1 MWIHVAKRF
10 MRLIC
15 LCADN
20 GAFLIIVFFFSR
32 RSRVCSEDNL
42 LTCHVC
48 RVLMQAYTLLMHLS
62 SKWISR
68 GPPAGSELPA
78 FVNLKCLFACT
89 LLGITG
95 LRNVDT
101 RLTKQT
107 KASAW
112 NRMRCKYNF
121 ARWQSGAL
129 ATLRQQTPF
138 LIRLGHTCAKSLV
151 NFMQGPPIRISLATL
166 ETHSRLQGI
175 VKTCHGTQR

>member
-1 MWIHVAKRF
+1 MWIHVAKRL

-15 LCADN
+15 LRADN
-20 GAFLIIVFFFSR
+20 SAFLIIVFFSR
-32 RSRVCSEDNL
+32 RSRVQRITSWHVV
-42 LTCHVC
+42 CH
-48 RVLMQAYTLLMHLS
+48 VLMQAYNLLMHLF

-151 NFMQGPPIRISLATL
+151 NFMQGPPFRIFLATL